1 MARRSP
7 GALRA
12 QSKPAGRDAGKIRP
26 IDGLSIRANAAVAR
40 LQLRHPEIGSV
51 ATALVGYRRAIRGAG
66 RWLDLGLDDCPCSTC
81 DPVDQRDVL
90 GDALRLLSVAARREL
105 RRVVDA
111 LDEEFLRKTLPD
123 PRAAE
128 LSAWHAQAWWR
139 QRLRER

>member
-1 MARRSP
+1 MARRPP

-12 QSKPAGRDAGKIRP
+12 QSKSAGRYAGKVRP
-26 IDGLSIRANAAVAR
+26 IDGLSSRANAAIVR
-40 LQLRHPEIGSV
+40 LQLRHPETGSV
-51 ATALVGYRRAIRGAG
+51 ATALDGYRRTIRQSG
-66 RWLDLGLDDCPCSTC
+66 RWLDLRLDECPCPTC

-90 GDALRLLSVAARREL
+90 GDALRLLPPAARREL

-128 LSAWHAQAWWR
+128 LSAWHARAWWR